1 MDLGRK
7 ISEQVRRTIIDAMKD
22 APHNIAAAANINRDG
37 GSVRVYSADD
47 VTIVQRNG
55 KTTIIRQDEG
65 AGDGDDSKPPSPG

>member
-7 ISEQVRRTIIDAMKD
+7 ISEQVRRTVADALKD

-37 GSVRVYSADD
+37 SHVRVYSADD

-55 KTTIIRQDEG
+55 KTTIIRHND
-65 AGDGDDSKPPSPG
+65 DGDDEKPPSPG